1 MKKHSLLLVLFTL
14 ISVFIGCSIKIEL
27 LNNLLTDI
35 ILHLNSTFE
44 VGLILQTVLAI
55 GFFIFLLVLAL
66 NQYQHKTL
74 VAVNIILFSIFIYI
88 GRWYNHYKTGG
99 FLFFFCSLVLLI
111 FAYKL
116 FNYLISNKTS
126 KSAIF
131 NDSLGRKEFTIK
143 LVNHLMKIREKNA
156 FNVALLGEWG
166 SGKTYLMEFIKE
178 ELSRRLDTIVVEF
191 TPWSIENMDSI
202 ELELLK
208 AVRNSSEGDLE
219 NDISDLI
226 DLLNTDNENSVF
238 KTITFGFL
246 KYFKKTE
253 KEIIQSIKRE
263 LSNKKLFVFLDDLD
277 RLEPVEMD
285 SVMRALRNTL
295 NYPNVHF
302 IVGFD
307 EEHVLSILNIE
318 KKSRSKYLD
327 KFFQIRIQ
335 VPVVKDVQEYFKEKF
350 REKFKGVMFD
360 INTDEYNV
368 KFWSLVGSEFLSEID
383 NLRTVDSVLNN
394 FNLVY
399 EILQND
405 TDSFTLLQLE
415 ILRNKYADLYLKFS
429 QDKSYLHNF
438 IDLRMVMEGEENNL
452 IKQIKISSAAGKFK
466 ITDPN
471 YLYNYFIYIPDENQV
486 PLMLIKKYLEQNNKP
501 KLTEFIQDGKGI
513 DVFTKIQ
520 IIIENEDVEMNN
532 STIELIIELYA
543 IYAPSPVM
551 PYRPLIKHSMKKNE
565 GKNTIVD
572 YLMKSNPKH
581 IIYIIN
587 LISMTKGFSWEDILL
602 SFQEYT
608 QSVKTFPKKSLST
621 VLTEIYLIQSRHN
634 LIGTIQG
641 NEINSKIDKI
651 LSDLYNANPLSF
663 LENMVMPISELFD
676 GIKTYTI
683 MNNFIP
689 DKISYEQAFNI
700 IDLIIDDE
708 IEKKKAEEFKL
719 FLQHRESNNYKNPG
733 RMDYTDFLFIHNSP

>member
-14 ISVFIGCSIKIEL
+14 MSVFIGCSIKIEL

-55 GFFIFLLVLAL
+55 GFYIFLLVLAL
-66 NQYQHKTL
+66 NQYHHKTL
-74 VAVNIILFSIFIYI
+74 IAVNIFLFSIFIYI

-99 FLFFFCSLVLLI
+99 FLFFFCSLVLLL

-116 FNYLISNKTS
+116 FNYLISNKKS
-126 KSAIF
+126 KSALF
-131 NDSLGRKEFTIK
+131 NDSLGRKEFAIK
-143 LVNHLMKIREKNA
+143 LVNHLMNIREKNA

-226 DLLNTDNENSVF
+226 NLLNTDNENSVF

-263 LSNKKLFVFLDDLD
+263 LNNKKLFVFLDDLD

-383 NLRTVDSVLNN
+383 NLRTMDSVLNN

-471 YLYNYFIYIPDENQV
+471 YFYNYFIYIPDENQV
-486 PLMLIKKYLEQNNKP
+486 PLMLIKKYLEQNNKQ
-501 KLTEFIQDGKGI
+501 KLTEFIQDGKGT

-520 IIIENEDVEMNN
+520 IIIEIEDINMSN
-532 STIELIIELYA
+532 TIVELIVELYA

-551 PYRPLIKHSMKKNE
+551 PFRPLLNYAMKKND
-565 GKNTIVD
+565 GNNTIVD
-572 YLMKSNPKH
+572 CLKTRKPEN
-581 IIYIIN
+581 IIYILN
-587 LISMTKGFSWEDILL
+587 LISLSNVFSWKEILD

-608 QSVKTFPKKSLST
+608 ENAKNFPKKSLST
-621 VLTEIYLIQSRHN
+621 VLSEIYHIQSRHN
-634 LIGTIQG
+634 VIGTNKG
-641 NEINSKIDKI
+641 HEINTKIDEI
-651 LSDLYNANPLSF
+651 LSNLFSVNPISV
-663 LENMVMPISELFD
+663 LENMVMPISELIDDF
-676 GIKTYTI
+676 KTYTI

-689 DKISYEQAFNI
+689 EKITYEQALSRL
-700 IDLIIDDE
+700 DLIGDDE
-708 IEKKKAEEFKL
+708 NEKNKAAEFKE
-719 FLQHRESNNYKNPG
+719 FLQRRDAKKLHNPATRDYVDFKFNYS
-733 RMDYTDFLFIHNSP
+733 SP